1 MAIIIGGPNNPNA
14 YVYQPKDPGNTSVS
28 PSNQSQ
34 NNQATYTV
42 TGGPHSSGPR
52 KLKKKIKSTTGTSF
66 GPAGGGIGTFSGQN
80 IQSAAAPTPAEVL
93 QSIVDV
99 KDRTK
104 NIPGIG
110 GLNKYQNLLQ
120 DFRTSNPANMAAYA
134 KRFPVAQFAMTALP
148 RVIPGI
154 GSLQTLVQ
162 EVFKKGK
169 SKVGDKFSGIMN
181 TDVMKDLAAAP
192 GGFFNDL
199 KTMLG
204 MNKNKKEGATTATE
218 NSQLNKI
225 EQDPMRFMDMED
237 ILKGSYEQY
246 GSTAPDL
253 DMFFGKSFDTSPGRY
268 STFYT
273 PGDDKIQQ
281 VLMEKGLA
289 SLVKKDNI
297 KPKEK
302 PPMPK
307 SKPMSAYEQAVA
319 EYMNTYGPGSDLFQ
333 EQIERDKKEIA
344 AGGAGSFGGMEG
356 LTYDEIPMM
365 DKEYIRNMINIMN
378 NSTDMMS
385 LSGQMPAFYKDRFR
399 GGGYDSFQDVPF
411 RTDNIPADAFSG
423 ARSSLI
429 PQAASIIPQTF
440 KDGGSPENYD
450 VLKSINDTMHG

>member
-34 NNQATYTV
+34 NNQASYTV

-110 GLNKYQNLLQ
+110 GLSKYQNLLQ
-120 DFRTSNPANMAAYA
+120 DFRTSNPANMAAYG
-134 KRFPVAQFAMTALP
+134 KRFPLSQFAMTALP

-169 SKVGDKFSGIMN
+169 SKVGDKVSGIMN

-289 SLVKKDNI
+289 SLVKKDKI
-297 KPKEK
+297 QPKEK
-302 PPMPK
+302 PPMPR

-333 EQIERDKKEIA
+333 KELEDDD
-344 AGGAGSFGGMEG
+344 GFVPYFFPEFEG
-356 LTYDEIPMM
+356 KSYDQ
-365 DKEYIRNMINIMN
+365 
-378 NSTDMMS
+378 
-385 LSGQMPAFYKDRFR
+385 LSGDDREYMRKIIQASASSSEMPYNILKRFGTD
-399 GGGYDSFQDVPF
+399 GGPDFNMFQDSPF
-411 RTDNIPADAFSG
+411 RTDNIPADAFSDV
-423 ARSSLI
+423 RSSLL
-429 PQAASIIPQTF
+429 PKAASIIPQTF